1 MFFSAAT
8 GFSACSVLLSPS
20 SFMRRARRRRNRRPR
35 HLPATTSPPCAS
47 SFLICSSRCRRCA
60 ASYDN
65 CRRRSPISHASSIR
79 CRCGLRRR
87 RRRSAPRC
95 RNIFRRPQ
103 ALPPKPPR
111 RPTTGN
117 CPTLTTSSR
126 LRPKPPQAQRRPSLS
141 DRPNPTPFP
150 FLPTTTLSS
159 PDANRRRVRVP
170 HRRHPPLQMMMRTTT
185 HLRRLPP
192 SSAKICC

>member
-8 GFSACSVLLSPS
+8 GFSACSALSSPS

-35 HLPATTSPPCAS
+35 HLPPMTLPPCAS
-47 SFLICSSRCRRCA
+47 WFLICNSRCKCCTASCA
-60 ASYDN
+60 S
-65 CRRRSPISHASSIR
+65 CKRRSPISHASSIR

-87 RRRSAPRC
+87 RRRSAPIC

-170 HRRHPPLQMMMRTTT
+170 RRNRPSPQTIRTTPR
-185 HLRRLPP
+185 LRRSPP
-192 SSAKICC
+192 SSAKTCC